1 MTEYE
6 TRIPRYLNAQIQLL
20 WWELDEVLILTA
32 AIGIGIVFELLTL
45 TVPIG
50 LLAAKGLAKVKA
62 EQGHGWLLHYA
73 WWKGIPIA
81 RLVIPSSHR
90 EFWG

>member
-1 MTEYE
+1 MDFE
-6 TRIPRYLNAQIQLL
+6 TRIPRYLNAQIQIL
-20 WWELDEVLILTA
+20 WWELDEVLILSA
-32 AIGIGIVFELLTL
+32 AIGIGIIFELLIL

-50 LLAAKGLAKVKA
+50 LLAAKGLAKIKT
-62 EQGHGWLLHYA
+62 EHGHGWLLHYA

-81 RLVIPSSHR
+81 RLVVPSTHR